1 MAWNENQTR
10 VINWRNSNILV
21 SAAAGS
27 GKTAALVERIIK
39 LVIEDEIDINRLIV
53 VTFTKAAASEMKE
66 RLSASL
72 YKALE
77 QLDID
82 SLAGADSDDTEEKRI
97 RLENQINLVNT
108 AQICTID
115 SFCQYIIK
123 NYFYA
128 VEGLD
133 PGFRVVDQDEERIL
147 LSDTLDD
154 ILESKYSDENNL
166 EFQQLAEAFSSW
178 KNDEGLKETIL
189 SIYNKSVTLPQPQ
202 RWLEQLVSYYD
213 VSNDNWDELYN
224 PDYSG
229 YKGCAGSWLE
239 SIIDYIRIRISDFI
253 DCAELAKELLS
264 ATGFDELIDI
274 LDDDIIKLGRIY
286 DATNSDT
293 PYESVKKA
301 LERVIFGI
309 EYESDGTQVVHEDQ
323 KFREWKR
330 FSAKSY
336 GDDKDSFYDA
346 KSCRVYTGSESLLVK
361 YYSNYFDLS
370 NVIKMMSFEGLD
382 ASDSTCVEIIRN
394 RCGKLYPF
402 VRSFVD
408 IVKEL
413 DDTFQRVK
421 NESGIVDFND
431 MEHFALKILTCEDAD
446 GSLVPSDIAREL
458 GGYYKQIM
466 IDEYQDSNLVQEE
479 ILSSIAKGARLN
491 AIESG
496 ELAADSND
504 SVRPYMFMVGD
515 VKQSIYS
522 FRYARPELFMQ
533 KYKSYEAEKN
543 YVDADEAG
551 REGKSIRIV
560 LDRNYRSRINVLQQV
575 NNIFE
580 KLMTE
585 NFGGI
590 EYDDS
595 ASLKYGGL
603 YDEADNAMLQNTETD
618 YSLYDYNTELLLVE
632 SNNRKDL
639 FPDLNDIDTRW
650 MDNHYSLYELE
661 AMSIGNRILE
671 MVQPERAVS
680 IKEMQGEEVD
690 KKPFLVSDSKDGIQI
705 KRPARFKDI
714 VILLRSAGKEG
725 SIYRNVLTKMGIPV
739 SAEGKTGYFDAVEV
753 QIVMN
758 YLKIIDNPDQDI
770 PLVSVLKS
778 SFVGLSDDELAQIE
792 IETKVGRP
800 DYYERLLAFSVK
812 EYESDD
818 MKALSIKVKAFVEGL
833 ETYREAA
840 RYSSVYDIL
849 VSLYYGENGFY
860 DICAAQS
867 GGEQRTANL
876 DALLQRAL
884 TYSSSGNSNRSILDF
899 THYIETLRKKE
910 IDYGEADTNDENAD
924 VVRIMTIHKSKGLE
938 FPIVFLG
945 MTGKKFNDMDT
956 KSKVVSDNDYGMAM
970 DDFNFD
976 SRLKSDWVYKKF
988 IAGNLRRNA
997 KAEEQRVL
1005 YVALTRAKEKL
1016 IISGIMDF
1024 TAKMNKT
1031 LKTPEDAYNKKFED
1045 YFGGFRTDYITR
1057 LINAEEMSN
1066 YYKWIIS
1073 AIYGNRAF
1081 ELAREKYRLSMIQKI
1096 HDLES
1101 YAGGDAADYNGQ
1113 KYIIPGI
1120 CIADNEIKKDMEEKD
1135 CLTVS
1140 ILSNEMVVKMFENAE
1155 KTASQE
1161 ESTLESS
1168 TESVAIDLD
1177 ELKEVLN
1184 KQLSFHYPFE
1194 NKKRYPAKVSVSAL
1208 KAASH
1213 EQNMVKVN
1221 ASESLDDGVA
1231 EQQVYTL
1238 IQDEEYE
1245 DIAFD
1250 HTIPSFMK
1258 EESGKIMVP
1267 ANELGTTFHKL
1278 MEMMPFDNIDSVK
1291 TIEQVTEYI
1300 RRLSQKQNI
1309 METHADYIISKPDY
1323 IEYIRAFTNS
1333 DSKVLKGMINAD
1345 TKGRLHNEQPF
1356 MKEYDSYKLTGIKS
1370 IDGNTVDTTDGES
1383 DNHRTIVQGVIDAF
1397 YVDDDGE
1404 IVLIDYKTDG
1414 ISGSRVTENILAD
1427 RYRIQFDYYTEALES
1442 LTGLRVKER
1451 YIYSFKLKKFILI

>member
-39 LVIEDEIDINRLIV
+39 LVIEDEVDINKLIV

-66 RLSASL
+66 RLASSL

-77 QLDID
+77 QLDLD
-82 SLAGADSDDTEEKRI
+82 NSAGAEAQETEEKRI

-133 PGFRVVDQDEERIL
+133 PGFRVVDQDEEKLL
-147 LSDTLDD
+147 LSDTLDE
-154 ILESKYSDENNL
+154 ILEKKYSDETDN

-178 KNDEGLKETIL
+178 KNDEGLKGTVL
-189 SIYNKSVTLPQPQ
+189 NIYNKSVTLPQPQ
-202 RWLEQLVSYYD
+202 KWLEQLVSYYD
-213 VSNDNWDELYN
+213 VSNDKWDELYN
-224 PDYSG
+224 TDYSG

-239 SIIDYIRIRISDFI
+239 SIIDYIRIRVSDFI
-253 DCAELAKELLS
+253 DCADLAKKLIS
-264 ATGFDELIDI
+264 TTGFDELIDI
-274 LDDDIIKLGRIY
+274 LDDDIIKLNGVIE
-286 DATNSDT
+286 ATNSDT
-293 PYESVKKA
+293 PYESTKRA
-301 LERVIFGI
+301 LEKIIFGI
-309 EYESDGTQVVHEDQ
+309 EYDEDGSQVIHEDQ

-330 FSAKSY
+330 YSAKTY
-336 GDDKDSFYDA
+336 GEAKESFYDA

-361 YYSNYFDLS
+361 YYNNYFDMT
-370 NVIKMMSFEGLD
+370 NIIKMMNFEGLD

-413 DDTFQRVK
+413 DDTFQSVK
-421 NESGIVDFND
+421 NEAGIVDFND
-431 MEHFALKILTCEDAD
+431 MEHFALKILTSEDAD
-446 GSLVPSDIAREL
+446 GNLIPSAIAKEL
-458 GGYYKQIM
+458 GSYYKQIM

-479 ILSSIAKGARLN
+479 ILSSIAKGARLS
-491 AIESG
+491 AIENG
-496 ELAADSND
+496 ELTADSND

-533 KYKSYEAEKN
+533 KYKSYEPENN
-543 YVDADEAG
+543 YVGACDAD

-603 YDEADNAMLQNTETD
+603 YDEADNAMLQKPETE
-618 YSLYDYNTELLLVE
+618 YSLYDYNTELMLVE
-632 SNNRKDL
+632 SNNRRDL
-639 FPDLNDIDTRW
+639 FPELNSIDTKW

-671 MVQPERAVS
+671 MVQPDRAVS
-680 IKEMQGEEVD
+680 ISEMQGNAVN

-705 KRPARFKDI
+705 KRPARYKDI

-792 IETKVGRP
+792 IETKVNRP

-812 EYESDD
+812 EFESEE
-818 MKALSIKVKAFVEGL
+818 MKALCMKVKAFVEGL

-849 VSLYYGENGFY
+849 GSLYYGDNGFY
-860 DICAAQS
+860 DICASQS

-876 DALLQRAL
+876 DVLMQKAL
-884 TYSSSGNSNRSILDF
+884 TYSSNGSSNRSILDF

-910 IDYGEADTNDENAD
+910 IDYGEADTNGENAD

-956 KSKVVSDNDYGMAM
+956 KSKVVSDNDFGMAM
-970 DDFNFD
+970 EDFNFD
-976 SRLKSDWVYKKF
+976 DRLRSDWVYKKF
-988 IAGNLRRNA
+988 IAANLRRNA

-1016 IISGIMDF
+1016 IISGVMDF
-1024 TAKMNKT
+1024 TAKTNKT
-1031 LKTPEDAYNKKFED
+1031 LKTPEEAYKKKFED
-1045 YFGGFRTDYITR
+1045 YFAGFRTDYITR
-1057 LINAEEMSN
+1057 LKNAEEMSN

-1073 AIYGNRAF
+1073 AIYGNNAF
-1081 ELAREKYRLSMIQKI
+1081 KLAREKYRLSMIQKI
-1096 HDLES
+1096 HDLDS
-1101 YAGGDAADYNGQ
+1101 YADGNAADYNGQ

-1120 CIADNEIKKDMEEKD
+1120 CISDNELKKNMEEKD

-1140 ILSNEMVVKMFENAE
+1140 IMSNEMVVKMFENAE
-1155 KTASQE
+1155 KTAAQE
-1161 ESTLESS
+1161 EKTFDAGEV
-1168 TESVAIDLD
+1168 TTSVDLD

-1213 EQNMVKVN
+1213 EQNIVRAN
-1221 ASESLDDGVA
+1221 ASEAIDDGVT

-1238 IQDEEYE
+1238 IEDEKYE
-1245 DIAFD
+1245 NIEFD

-1258 EESGKIMVP
+1258 EESGEIMVP
-1267 ANELGTTFHKL
+1267 ANELGTTFHKM
-1278 MEMMPFDNIDSVK
+1278 MEMMPFDNIESVK
-1291 TIEQVTEYI
+1291 TTEQVTGYI
-1300 RRLSQKQNI
+1300 RRLSERQNI
-1309 METHADYIISKPDY
+1309 PEMHADYIISNPDY
-1323 IEYIRAFTNS
+1323 VEYIKAFTNS
-1333 DSKVLKGMINAD
+1333 DSEILKGMINAA
-1345 TKGRLHNEQPF
+1345 KNGKLHNEQPF
-1356 MKEYDSYKLTGIKS
+1356 MKEYYSNQLIGIKS
-1370 IDGNTVDTTDGES
+1370 IDGNTVDLNDGEA
-1383 DNHRTIVQGVIDAF
+1383 DDHRTIVQGVIDAF
-1397 YVDDDGE
+1397 YIDDDGD

-1427 RYRIQFDYYTEALES
+1427 RYRIQFEYYTQALES
-1442 LTGLRVKER
+1442 LTGLSVKER
-1451 YIYSFKLKKFILI
+1451 YIYSFKLNKFILV